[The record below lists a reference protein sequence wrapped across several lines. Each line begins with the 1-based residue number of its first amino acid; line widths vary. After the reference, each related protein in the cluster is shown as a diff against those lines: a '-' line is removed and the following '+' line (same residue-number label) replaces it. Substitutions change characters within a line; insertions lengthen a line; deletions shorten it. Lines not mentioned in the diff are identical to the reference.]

1 MSRHVVSLDSK
12 AALQEQQAGGKGAS
26 LAWLRRAGFQVP
38 PGFVI
43 STAAFEDMLGA
54 AGIELSS
61 HGKTWTP
68 DELQQIRQQIG
79 ACPIPDGLASQID
92 RAYQGLE
99 SVAVRSSMVGEDTVL
114 ASFAGQLDTVLNV
127 KGLEGVLAA
136 LKQCWASLFNWRLFQ
151 YLNQRQA
158 DLQQTLLETLSMA
171 VVVQRMVD
179 AEAAGV
185 AFSADPVTGQGNVI
199 IEAAR
204 GLGDAVVQG
213 LVQPDRY
220 VVDARNVV
228 AEKAVV
234 EKGSPVLEDDGILR
248 LVDMVRDVA
257 ERRECPQDIEWA
269 WDGAKFHLL
278 QCRPITSLVGKTVY
292 SSRMVSEMV
301 PGLIKPL
308 VWHTNTTSIVQNVFG
323 RIFTELLGD
332 ADIDYDS
339 MIRRIHSRL
348 YANVTLFGELF
359 DRLGMPG
366 NFFEMVTRDET
377 AQRRRPKLSLRNL
390 GAVARLLRFAWRH
403 SRVVDD
409 TKAFVRR
416 HHQELEPYRRT
427 LTPALEPQELLAR
440 YDELAR
446 LHGETQWFVF
456 IGPINMTVRN
466 RILNRLVERRAPDVV
481 PSDLIRGLVGLKALE
496 PNQELQKLAAQAAAL
511 DSETQRL
518 LTEGDDQTIRQ
529 VLSASDQ
536 GQALLGA
543 VDAFLER
550 YGFLST
556 SGTDFAGTSWVED
569 PTVIWHCI
577 GRSAASPMDRRAEDV
592 GTIRETARHR
602 VRSALNP
609 FERLIFDRLLNS
621 TVALIDLREQVSL
634 LMSEDAFHM
643 RRIFLALAD
652 HLVRRGDLA
661 ERDDIFYLTYAE
673 LLQLVDGELEADVA
687 KESVEARK
695 AKMEQDAQ
703 IEPPDTVCGD
713 HVPAQPVSLPEDQEY
728 LVGICG
734 SSGLARGRA
743 RIVLNPSQAPVSLSQ
758 DDILVVPFTDVGWT
772 PLLSGIGGIVAETGG
787 QLSHTAIVAREYG
800 LPAVVS
806 VKQATR
812 LIQDGQRVTVD
823 GDSGRVYLGR

>member
-1 MSRHVVSLDSK
+1 MRHYVVGLDSK
-12 AALQEQQAGGKGAS
+12 PALQEQHAGGKGAS
-26 LAWLRRAGFQVP
+26 LAWLRRAGFKVP
-38 PGFVI
+38 PGFVVT
-43 STAAFEDMLGA
+43 SAAFEDMLDA
-54 AGIELSS
+54 ADIKLLS
-61 HGKTWTP
+61 HRKTWTP
-68 DELQQIRQQIG
+68 DELEQIRQRIT
-79 ACPIPDGLASQID
+79 ACPMPDGLASQID
-92 RAYQGLE
+92 KAYRGLE
-99 SVAVRSSMVGEDTVL
+99 SVAVRSSMVGEDGLV

-127 KGLEGVLAA
+127 QGLDSVLDAVR
-136 LKQCWASLFNWRLFQ
+136 QCWASLFNWRLFQ
-151 YLNQRQA
+151 YLNQREP
-158 DLQQTLLETLSMA
+158 DLQHALLQTLSMA
-171 VVVQRMVD
+171 VVVQCMVD

-185 AFSADPVTGQGNVI
+185 AFSADPVTGQSNVI

-220 VVDARNVV
+220 VVDARNIV
-228 AEKAVV
+228 AETAVV
-234 EKGSPVLEDDGILR
+234 EKGSPVLEDDLILR
-248 LVDMVRDVA
+248 LVGLVRDVA

-269 WDGAKFHLL
+269 WDGADFHLL

-292 SSRMVSEMV
+292 SNRMVSEMV

-308 VWHTNTTSIVQNVFG
+308 VWHTNTTSIVRNVFG

-332 ADIDYDS
+332 ADIDYES
-339 MIRRIHSRL
+339 MIKRIHSRI
-348 YANVTLFGELF
+348 YANVTLLGDLF
-359 DRLGMPG
+359 DRLGMPV

-377 AQRRRPKLSLRNL
+377 AQRRRPKLSIRSL
-390 GAVARLLRFAWRH
+390 GAMARLLRFAWRH
-403 SRVVDD
+403 SRVVDA
-409 TKAFVRR
+409 TTSFVHR
-416 HHQELEPYRRT
+416 HHQQLEPFRRT
-427 LTPALEPQELLAR
+427 EVSDLEPQELLAR
-440 YDELAR
+440 YDELAQ

-456 IGPINMTVRN
+456 IGPVNMNVRN
-466 RILNRLVERRAPDVV
+466 RILDRLVERSAPDVV

-496 PNQELQKLAAQAAAL
+496 PNQELQKLASTAAAQ
-511 DSETQRL
+511 DSETRRL
-518 LTEGDDQTIRQ
+518 LAEGDDDTIRQ
-529 VLSASDQ
+529 ALSTSEQ
-536 GQALLGA
+536 GQALVHA

-550 YGFLST
+550 YGFLSS

-577 GRSAASPMDRRAEDV
+577 GRSAAHPMERSADDV
-592 GTIRETARHR
+592 AAIRETTRRR

-609 FERLIFDRLLNS
+609 VERLLFDRLLAS

-634 LMSEDAFHM
+634 LMSKDAFQM

-652 HLVRRGDLA
+652 HLVARGHLT
-661 ERDDIFYLTYAE
+661 ERDDIFYLTYGE
-673 LLQLVDGELEADVA
+673 LLQLVDGELPSDLA
-687 KESVEARK
+687 KETVRARK
-695 AKMEQDAQ
+695 AEMERDAQ

-713 HVPAQPVSLPEDQEY
+713 HVPTQPVSLPEDQQY
-728 LVGICG
+728 LVGIRG
-734 SSGLARGRA
+734 SSGMARGRA
-743 RIVLNPSQAPVSLSQ
+743 RIVLDPSQAPVSLSQ

-772 PLLSGIGGIVAETGG
+772 PLLSGVGGIVAETGG